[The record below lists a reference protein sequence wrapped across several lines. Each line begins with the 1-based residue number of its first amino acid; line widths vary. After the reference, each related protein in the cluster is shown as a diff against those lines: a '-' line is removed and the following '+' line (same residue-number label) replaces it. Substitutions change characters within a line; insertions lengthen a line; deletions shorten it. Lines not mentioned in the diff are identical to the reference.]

1 MPLLRRITNLF
12 RRSRLDGEIE
22 AEMQAHV
29 EMRAADNVAAG
40 MSREEARRDALVRF
54 GNRTATREQTVSADA
69 AVSLESAWADA
80 RYALRQFRRS
90 PGFAAIAVLTLAL
103 GIGAN
108 TAVFSVTSTVL
119 LRPLHYAQPERIFQM
134 GKVTETSQSYS
145 ASIPLFLA
153 WRGRNR
159 VFERI
164 AAYSVLPIGFNLAEE
179 GRPERI
185 TGLRVSSDFFRV
197 LGIEPR
203 MGRNLTAEDD
213 REGAQRVVVLSE
225 SLWQRRYNSD
235 PAIVGKQITM
245 DSEPATVVGVLP
257 QGFQFLATL
266 PTTSA
271 IELWTPLRLPSAS
284 RDPSGVLECV
294 ARLKDGVTPTQAAA
308 QMTDVGRQFARELPP
323 AFPANGRVEL
333 IRLQQRIGE
342 DVRPALLMLLGATS
356 LVLLIACANVA
367 SLFSV
372 RVADGMREI
381 AVRAAL
387 GAGRRRIAAQLLV
400 ESLVLAAAGG
410 VAGIFVAWLTVRALA
425 AMAPR
430 SIARFGIE
438 TLDWRALL
446 FSLFVSIGAGVLFG
460 VLPAFRA
467 SNASGAAALHAA
479 LSRRATS
486 GRSRGRLSEL
496 LTVAEIA
503 LSLVLLAAAGLL
515 IESFV
520 KLERVNTGF
529 NIAGLTT
536 FETTLPPARYADP
549 AALARFLTSAR
560 QNIRQLPHVE
570 DVAAVSSLPT
580 EPTLNAPFAIEG
592 GPAAKANNETGEV
605 DQLVVSPGYFE
616 TLQIPVLEGRAI
628 TVADRMHSPGVVVI
642 NQAMAKTFFP
652 GRSPIGQRITIGKDL
667 GPAWVDVPREIVGV
681 VGNVKTVLEEPAG
694 PEMYTPFAQV
704 PPRLAAILLGAIP
717 VRWAIRAHP
726 ASWQASDAFS
736 NAIAEADSS
745 IATADQ
751 ETMSDLFSA
760 VLARWRFN
768 MILLGAFAAI
778 ALALAAIGIYGV
790 VSYSVARRTQ
800 EIGIRMAVGAR
811 RGEVLALVVRRGM
824 SLAVVGAAI
833 GAGAALMLMRL
844 MRALLYGVNPDDPA
858 ILAGVSLLL
867 VFIAL
872 IACIVPARR
881 AAGIDP
887 VQALRSE

>member
-1 MPLLRRITNLF
+1 MPLLRRIANLF
-12 RRSRLDGEIE
+12 RRARLDREID
-22 AEMQAHV
+22 AEMQAHI
-29 EMRAADNVAAG
+29 EMRAADNLASG
-40 MSREEARRDALVRF
+40 MSRDEARRDALLRF
-54 GNRTATREQTVSADA
+54 GNRTAKREQTASADA

-80 RYALRQFRRS
+80 RYAFRQFRRS
-90 PGFAAIAVLTLAL
+90 PGFAAIAILTLAL

-119 LRPLHYAQPERIFQM
+119 LRPLRYEQPERIFQM
-134 GKVTETSQSYS
+134 EKVTETSQSYS

-153 WRGRNR
+153 WRDRNR

-164 AAYSVLPIGFNLAEE
+164 AAYSVLPVGFNLAEQ

-185 TGLRVSSDFFRV
+185 TGLRVSADFFRV

-203 MGRNLTAEDD
+203 IGRNLTIDDD
-213 REGAQRVVVLSE
+213 RDGAPRVVVLSE
-225 SLWQRRYNSD
+225 SLWRRRYNGD
-235 PAIVGKQITM
+235 PAIVGRQITM
-245 DSEPATVVGVLP
+245 DGEPATIVGVLP
-257 QGFQFLATL
+257 QGFRFLATL

-271 IELWTPLRLPSAS
+271 IELWTPLRLPAAS
-284 RDPSGVLECV
+284 RDPSGILECIG
-294 ARLKDGVTPTQAAA
+294 RLKDGVTPAQASA
-308 QMTDVGRQFARELPP
+308 QMTEISRQLARELPP
-323 AFPANGRVEL
+323 AFPMNGKLEL

-342 DVRPALLMLLGATS
+342 DVRPALLMLLGATL

-367 SLFSV
+367 NLFSV
-372 RVADGMREI
+372 RVADRMREI

-387 GAGRRRIAAQLLV
+387 GAGRLRIAAQLLV
-400 ESLVLAAAGG
+400 ESLTLAAAGG
-410 VAGIFVAWLTVRALA
+410 IAGVLVAWITVRLLA

-430 SIARFGIE
+430 SIARFGVD

-446 FSLFVSIGAGVLFG
+446 FSLIVSIGAGLLFG

-467 SNASGAAALHAA
+467 SGASGAAALHVAS
-479 LSRRATS
+479 SRRATAGKS
-486 GRSRGRLSEL
+486 HGRLSGL
-496 LTVAEIA
+496 LTIGEMA
-503 LSLVLLAAAGLL
+503 LSVVLLAAAGLL

-520 KLERVNTGF
+520 RLERVNAGF

-536 FETTLPPARYADP
+536 FETTLPPGRYADP
-549 AALARFLTSAR
+549 AALDRFLTSAQ
-560 QNIRQLPHVE
+560 QNIRQLPRVE
-570 DVAAVSSLPT
+570 GVAAVSSLPT
-580 EPTLNAPFAIEG
+580 EPTLNAPFTIEG
-592 GPAAKANNETGEV
+592 VRTTANDETGEV

-628 TVADRMHSPGVVVI
+628 GDADRVHSPGVVVI

-652 GRSPIGQRITIGKDL
+652 GRSPIGQRITIGKNL

-681 VGNVKTVLEEPAG
+681 VGDVRTMLDEPAG
-694 PEMYTPFAQV
+694 PAMYTPLAQV

-717 VRWAIRAHP
+717 LRWAVRTQSGSGIAP
-726 ASWQASDAFS
+726 DALS

-751 ETMSDLFSA
+751 ESMTDLFSS

-811 RGEVLALVVRRGM
+811 RGEVLALVIRRGM
-824 SLAVVGAAI
+824 SLAVAGAAI
-833 GAGAALMLMRL
+833 GLGAALLLTRL

-872 IACIVPARR
+872 VACIVPARR

-887 VQALRSE
+887 VQALRNE